1 LRRRPGPPPDA
12 AGVKARAGGVGAP
25 DESLNRES
33 LNLESLNRDVLAE
46 VLTDDLCASEGGA
59 AAAAESVPSVR
70 TSLGALLAGHILRD
84 GEVVLLILKPS
95 MWYIVFSSLRF
106 LAAGLIAV
114 IGAKLW
120 VHNSHAVSSILY
132 TATFVVAG
140 RVMWAVLQWQGRLY
154 VLTDMRVVR
163 LSGVFSVEI
172 LDCALRKVA
181 QTRLTRTFREKL
193 WRLGS
198 IEIIPVDDS
207 CPPSVWQTVKKPAV
221 VQAKIQATIDR
232 AKQGGFSNGAE

>member
-1 LRRRPGPPPDA
+1 VA
-12 AGVKARAGGVGAP
+12 ARAGGVGASGDALP
-25 DESLNRES
+25 
-33 LNLESLNRDVLAE
+33 AKAAA
-46 VLTDDLCASEGGA
+46 DLCASEGGA
-59 AAAAESVPSVR
+59 AAAAETVPFR
-70 TSLGALLAGHILRD
+70 TSLGALLTGHILRD

-114 IGAKLW
+114 IAAKLW
-120 VHNSHAVSSILY
+120 VHNSHAVSSIVY
-132 TATFVVAG
+132 TATFLVAG

-163 LSGVFSVEI
+163 LSGVFNVEI

-198 IEIIPVDDS
+198 IEILPVDDS
-207 CPPSVWQTVKKPAV
+207 CPPSVWQTVNKPAE
-221 VQAKIQATIDR
+221 VQAKIQSTIDR
-232 AKQGGFSNGAE
+232 AKQGGLPCGLD

>member
-1 LRRRPGPPPDA
+1 VTAALQHPSQSPRSGRRDQ
-12 AGVKARAGGVGAP
+12 AP
-25 DESLNRES
+25 CG
-33 LNLESLNRDVLAE
+33 
-46 VLTDDLCASEGGA
+46 DDLAARSGGIGAHPAPLGADGIGDLRASEGGA

-70 TSLGALLAGHILRD
+70 TSMGALLAGHILRD

-114 IGAKLW
+114 IAAQLGW
-120 VHNSHAVSSILY
+120 VHNAHAISSIVY

-163 LSGVFSVEI
+163 LSGVFNVEI

-207 CPPSVWQTVKKPAV
+207 CPTSVWQTVNKPAE
-221 VQAKIQATIDR
+221 VQAKIQSTIDR
-232 AKQGGFSNGAE
+232 AKQGGFPCGE

>member
-1 LRRRPGPPPDA
+1 VTAALQHLSQPRRARRRPATPA
-12 AGVKARAGGVGAP
+12 AGDGAAARSDGPAAHAASFG
-25 DESLNRES
+25 
-33 LNLESLNRDVLAE
+33 RDGIGDVR
-46 VLTDDLCASEGGA
+46 ASEGGA

-114 IGAKLW
+114 IAARLW
-120 VHNSHAVSSILY
+120 VHNSHAVSSIVY

-140 RVMWAVLQWQGRLY
+140 RVMWAILQWQGRLY

-207 CPPSVWQTVKKPAV
+207 CPPSVWQTVNKPAE
-221 VQAKIQATIDR
+221 VQAKIQSTIDR
-232 AKQGGFSNGAE
+232 AKQGGFPCGPD